1 MTTSKRTMVLVISL
15 FAMAAP
21 SAAQSQPWILWAT
34 NTPTDPFE
42 VDAFNTLA
50 ECKAARAEGTKR
62 AEKLKQNRVAER
74 AAIEADLAR
83 EIEAEMSSLTPNF
96 DRVAEARRRAETR
109 TNSLENLDSVLYTCL
124 PAGQL
129 PADLHLRLRAKE

>member
-1 MTTSKRTMVLVISL
+1 
-15 FAMAAP
+15 
-21 SAAQSQPWILWAT
+21 
-34 NTPTDPFE
+34 